1 MASRDIVYAFKSVS
15 HEIKDLDETK
25 GIVRAYANVYGNED
39 SDGDI
44 SMPGSF
50 KRSVNNNFK
59 RMRVLKDHISTI
71 TLGVP
76 LEMDADDSYGLDT
89 ITQFNLKKE
98 VSRDM
103 FSDIQ
108 LANDNGLNAELS
120 IGYDRNVKR
129 DTKDKRRI
137 VEYKLME
144 YSFLSAW
151 ASNEL
156 ALVTDLKSI
165 KSHYGVIELLVKM
178 YNLPYSDIRLK
189 QIEALLVSLTH
200 DPSDTQDT
208 QKDDSITA
216 DELKSIILKN
226 LSYGT
231 RKNA

>member
-1 MASRDIVYAFKSVS
+1 MAGENILYAFKSVS
-15 HEIKDLDETK
+15 HEIKDLDEK
-25 GIVRAYANVYGNED
+25 QGIVQAFANVYENED

-44 SMPGSF
+44 SAPGSF

-76 LEMDADDSYGLDT
+76 LKMDADHYYGLDT
-89 ITQFNLKKE
+89 VTQFNLKKE

-108 LANDNGLNAELS
+108 LMKENGLNAELS
-120 IGYDRNVKR
+120 IGYDRDVKR
-129 DTKDKRRI
+129 DSKDRRRI

-151 ASNEL
+151 ASNDR

-165 KSHYGVIELLVKM
+165 KSHYGIMDLLVKM
-178 YNLPYSDIRLK
+178 YNLPYSDMRLK
-189 QIEALLVSLTH
+189 QIEALLESLTN
-200 DPSDTQDT
+200 DPSEPDT

-216 DELKSIILKN
+216 NDLKSIILKN
-226 LSYGT
+226 LS
-231 RKNA
+231 

>member
-1 MASRDIVYAFKSVS
+1 MAGENILYAFKSVS
-15 HEIKDLDETK
+15 HEIKNLDDKE
-25 GIVRAYANVYGNED
+25 GIVEAYANVYHNED

-76 LEMDADDSYGLDT
+76 IKMDADDEYGLKT
-89 ITQFNLKKE
+89 LTKFNLKKE

-108 LANDNGLNAELS
+108 LAKDHGLNAELS
-120 IGYDRNVKR
+120 IGFDRDVKR
-129 DTKDKRRI
+129 DTKDKRKI
-137 VEYKLME
+137 TEYKLME

-151 ASNEL
+151 AANEL
-156 ALVTDLKSI
+156 ATVTDLKSI
-165 KSHYGVIELLVKM
+165 KSHYGVMEFLTKM
-178 YNLPYSDIRLK
+178 YNLPYSDVRLK
-189 QIEALLVSLTH
+189 QVEAILISLSN
-200 DPSDTQDT
+200 DPSDTLDT

-216 DELKSIILKN
+216 EELKSLFIKN
-226 LSYGT
+226 LSYSNG
-231 RKNA
+231 KE